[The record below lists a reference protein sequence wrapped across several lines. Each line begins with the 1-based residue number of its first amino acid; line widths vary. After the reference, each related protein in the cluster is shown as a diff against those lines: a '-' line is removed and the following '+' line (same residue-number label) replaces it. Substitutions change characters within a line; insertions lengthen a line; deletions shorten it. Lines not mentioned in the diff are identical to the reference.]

1 MTRKPAKPGIQ
12 RIKLDAQGYDA
23 NGAYYGTGAPVFLV
37 TWPDGG
43 EQAIRAKSLTDA
55 RAKADAALATRVAAK
70 LPAPV
75 PAEAPPEPKA
85 RPKASKPAVK
95 KRTRYETSWQ
105 HPLTRQT
112 HKLAIRHTRDYLGQG
127 QDHLEIVSVIER
139 QPHPLSATG
148 YLSHFLKGTDL
159 INAGGPVSLVDGM
172 LAKVLRDK
180 TWLAQESRRAQGDLF
195 QWAEA
200 QTEVTKPAAKSKPA
214 APRPARQCLPKLRAK
229 PRAKPRT
236 PRDPA

>member
-55 RAKADAALATRVAAK
+55 RAKADAALATRVAK
-70 LPAPV
+70 PLAPV
-75 PAEAPPEPKA
+75 PVEAPLEPKA
-85 RPKASKPAVK
+85 RPKATKTAIK
-95 KRTRYETSWQ
+95 KRAQYETSWQ

-112 HKLAIRHTRDYLGQG
+112 HKLAIRHSRDYLGQG

-159 INAGGPVSLVDGM
+159 INVGGPVTFVDGM

-200 QTEVTKPAAKSKPA
+200 QTEVTTPAAKAKPA
-214 APRPARQCLPKLRAK
+214 APRPAKQRPAK